1 MVLLSAL
8 AALPPRQRAV
18 VLLRFWEDQSVE
30 QCAEALGCSEGTVKS
45 QAARGLQTLR
55 NVLGDQ
61 FLASKGRG

>member
-1 MVLLSAL
+1 
-8 AALPPRQRAV
+8 
-18 VLLRFWEDQSVE
+18 
-30 QCAEALGCSEGTVKS
+30 VKS